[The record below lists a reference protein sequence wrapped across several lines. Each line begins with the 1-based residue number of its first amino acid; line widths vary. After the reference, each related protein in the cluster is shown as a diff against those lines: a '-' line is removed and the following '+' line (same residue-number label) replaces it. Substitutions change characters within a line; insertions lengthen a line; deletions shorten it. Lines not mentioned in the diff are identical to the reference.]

1 MAAPQTD
8 PVARLRQ
15 MKLNVA
21 QLALGGLLFGIGLP
35 IAMITGKVVV
45 WMTPLGFDV
54 GWVMALFP
62 VANCGVAW
70 WQCRRAKPPQP
81 PLHAQA
87 PPSATLPA
95 RPPPRPAPPP

>member
-1 MAAPQTD
+1 MAAPQAD

-21 QLALGGLLFGIGLP
+21 QLALGGLRFGIGLP

-54 GWVMALFP
+54 GWVMAVFA
-62 VANCGVAW
+62 VANCGLAW
-70 WQCRRAKPPQP
+70 RPWVRAKSFERS
-81 PLHAQA
+81 LHDRASRVCA
-87 PPSATLPA
+87 STTRPSAIV
-95 RPPPRPAPPP
+95 

>member
-1 MAAPQTD
+1 MAAPQAD

-54 GWVMALFP
+54 GWIMALFAF
-62 VANCGVAW
+62 ANCGVAG
-70 WQCRRAKPPQP
+70 WQWRRAKALERSLQG
-81 PLHAQA
+81 QA
-87 PPSATLPA
+87 PRS
-95 RPPPRPAPPP
+95 

>member
-1 MAAPQTD
+1 MAAPQAD

-54 GWVMALFP
+54 GWVMALFAF
-62 VANCGVAW
+62 ANCVVAW
-70 WQCRRAKPPQP
+70 WQWRRAKALERALQG
-81 PLHAQA
+81 QA
-87 PPSATLPA
+87 PRS
-95 RPPPRPAPPP
+95 

>member
-1 MAAPQTD
+1 MAAPQAD

-54 GWVMALFP
+54 GWVMALFAF
-62 VANCGVAW
+62 ANGGVAW
-70 WQCRRAKPPQP
+70 WQWRRAKALERSLQG
-81 PLHAQA
+81 LA
-87 PPSATLPA
+87 PRS
-95 RPPPRPAPPP
+95 